1 MDRETRLLDTAHAL
15 IEGVPRMARLMRQD
29 LRRHSAG
36 LFTEPQ
42 FRVMALLYRDG
53 PHCFSRLAEHQG
65 VSLPTISKLV
75 QGLEER
81 KLVTRERDSVD
92 RRRVL
97 LQLTPDGE
105 EAYETLLS
113 RTEDHI
119 VGWIE
124 ELNAEEC
131 DEVTRAFNRIT
142 ALFEQI
148 CLVEFYT
155 DDENKKK

>member
-1 MDRETRLLDTAHAL
+1 MGREGTLLDTAHAL

-29 LRRHSAG
+29 LRKHSDG

-53 PHCFSRLAEHQG
+53 PHCFSRLAAHQG

-81 KLVTRERDSVD
+81 GLIMRERDSAD

-97 LQLTPDGE
+97 LRLTVTGKV
-105 EAYETLLS
+105 AYETLL
-113 RTEDHI
+113 RCTESHI
-119 VGWIE
+119 VNWISD
-124 ELNAEEC
+124 LSVEEC
-131 DEVTRAFNRIT
+131 AEVTHAFNLIT
-142 ALFEQI
+142 ARFREV
-148 CLVEFYT
+148 CLAEFYAP
-155 DDENKKK
+155 K